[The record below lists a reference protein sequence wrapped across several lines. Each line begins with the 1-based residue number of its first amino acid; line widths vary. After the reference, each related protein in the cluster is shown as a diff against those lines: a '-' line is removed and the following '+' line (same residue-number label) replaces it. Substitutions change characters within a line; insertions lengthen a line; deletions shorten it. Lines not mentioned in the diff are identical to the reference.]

1 MHSKIMNIKYTT
13 GDLLEEFR
21 NCVVETMAHC
31 TNTCGVMGSGIALQI
46 KNEMPDVFDAYKH
59 HEECNG
65 LKLGTISY
73 AKIGKGIVVNLH
85 AQNLYGYDGSRFVN
99 YEAIYETLRQTKE
112 VMISK
117 NLKTLGVPY
126 KMACDRAGG
135 DWRIIETMLN
145 VIFENSGIDI
155 LVVEYAP

>member
-1 MHSKIMNIKYTT
+1 
-13 GDLLEEFR
+13 
-21 NCVVETMAHC
+21 
-31 TNTCGVMGSGIALQI
+31 
-46 KNEMPDVFDAYKH
+46 
-59 HEECNG
+59 
-65 LKLGTISY
+65 
-73 AKIGKGIVVNLH
+73 
-85 AQNLYGYDGSRFVN
+85 
-99 YEAIYETLRQTKE
+99 
-112 VMISK
+112 MISK

>member
-1 MHSKIMNIKYTT
+1 
-13 GDLLEEFR
+13 
-21 NCVVETMAHC
+21 
-31 TNTCGVMGSGIALQI
+31 
-46 KNEMPDVFDAYKH
+46 
-59 HEECNG
+59 
-65 LKLGTISY
+65 
-73 AKIGKGIVVNLH
+73 VVNLH

>member
-1 MHSKIMNIKYTT
+1 MIKLFNSIK
-13 GDLLEEFR
+13 GDLLKEY
-21 NCVVETMAHC
+21 NQGACDVIAHC
-31 TNTCGVMGSGIALQI
+31 TNCQGVMGSGIALQI
-46 KNEMPDVFDAYKH
+46 KNEMPAVFDAYKY
-59 HEECNG
+59 HEECSG

-112 VMISK
+112 VMLSK

>member
-1 MHSKIMNIKYTT
+1 
-13 GDLLEEFR
+13 
-21 NCVVETMAHC
+21 
-31 TNTCGVMGSGIALQI
+31 MGSGIALQI
-46 KNEMPDVFDAYKH
+46 KNEMPAVFDAYKY
-59 HEECNG
+59 HEECSG

-112 VMISK
+112 VMLSK

-155 LVVEYAP
+155 LVVEYTP

>member
-1 MHSKIMNIKYTT
+1 MIKLFNSIK
-13 GDLLEEFR
+13 GDLLKEY
-21 NCVVETMAHC
+21 NQGACDVIAHC
-31 TNTCGVMGSGIALQI
+31 TNCQGVMGSGIALQI
-46 KNEMPDVFDAYKH
+46 KNEMPDVFDAYKY